1 MNKMRKKVRNVET
14 HLFKNI
20 HSCFFLIFLHLFFS
34 ELNCRVPSDIVFVL
48 DGSESLKDEDFK
60 SMKKFVNN
68 LLLSYPVEENFTRIG
83 VIVFGTYPADTIK
96 LGSTYNKY
104 LLAAR
109 IENLAHPKSGTGT
122 ARALEAM
129 RQMFQTES
137 SKYSVIFFVASF
149 NYLIIFWLDS

>member
-1 MNKMRKKVRNVET
+1 MSSYNFHIFFYLT
-14 HLFKNI
+14 AI
-20 HSCFFLIFLHLFFS
+20 HPYIFFFFIIFS

-83 VIVFGTYPADTIK
+83 VIVFGTYPADTIR

-137 SKYSVIFFVASF
+137 CK
-149 NYLIIFWLDS
+149 

>member
-1 MNKMRKKVRNVET
+1 MKHTSLQNPFI
-14 HLFKNI
+14 HL
-20 HSCFFLIFLHLFFS
+20 SSFFFFYQNPSINFLYHFS

-83 VIVFGTYPADTIK
+83 VIVFGTYPADTIR

-137 SKYSVIFFVASF
+137 CKYSVIFSLLVVTT
-149 NYLIIFWLDS
+149 

>member
-1 MNKMRKKVRNVET
+1 MRTSTNITTKKPQKLNKKNKRKKKKVKINVS
-14 HLFKNI
+14 LFI
-20 HSCFFLIFLHLFFS
+20 LLFFLS

-68 LLLSYPVEENFTRIG
+68 LLLGYPVEENFTRIG
-83 VIVFGTYPADTIK
+83 VIVFGTYPADTIT

-129 RQMFQTES
+129 REMFRTES
-137 SKYSVIFFVASF
+137 CK
-149 NYLIIFWLDS
+149 

>member
-1 MNKMRKKVRNVET
+1 M
-14 HLFKNI
+14 
-20 HSCFFLIFLHLFFS
+20 
-34 ELNCRVPSDIVFVL
+34 FVL

-149 NYLIIFWLDS
+149 NYF

>member
-1 MNKMRKKVRNVET
+1 MLQRKKIREVEIMLLKT
-14 HLFKNI
+14 SLECQFI
-20 HSCFFLIFLHLFFS
+20 QFSYFFLFNRNPSIYFFFITFS

-83 VIVFGTYPADTIK
+83 VIVFGTYPADTIR

-137 SKYSVIFFVASF
+137 CK
-149 NYLIIFWLDS
+149 

>member
-1 MNKMRKKVRNVET
+1 MSLT
-14 HLFKNI
+14 
-20 HSCFFLIFLHLFFS
+20 FFS

-83 VIVFGTYPADTIK
+83 VIVFGTYPADTIR

-137 SKYSVIFFVASF
+137 CK
-149 NYLIIFWLDS
+149 

>member
-1 MNKMRKKVRNVET
+1 MKVKRVLCT
-14 HLFKNI
+14 LT
-20 HSCFFLIFLHLFFS
+20 

-68 LLLSYPVEENFTRIG
+68 LLLGYPVEENYTRIG
-83 VIVFGTYPADTIK
+83 VIVFGTYPADTIE
-96 LGSTYNKY
+96 LTSTYNKY

-129 RQMFQTES
+129 RDMFRTKS
-137 SKYSVIFFVASF
+137 CKFNSF
-149 NYLIIFWLDS
+149 NSNLGTVYTCICCNLFF

>member
-1 MNKMRKKVRNVET
+1 MKHTSLKKFIHV
-14 HLFKNI
+14 FSNI
-20 HSCFFLIFLHLFFS
+20 SSSFFS